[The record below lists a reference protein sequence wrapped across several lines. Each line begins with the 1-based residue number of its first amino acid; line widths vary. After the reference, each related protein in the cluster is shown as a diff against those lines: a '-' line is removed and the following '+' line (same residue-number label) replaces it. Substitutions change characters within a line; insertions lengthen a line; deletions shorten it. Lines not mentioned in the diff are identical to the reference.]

1 MCFVFGVM
9 SSQCGSQSVSYFRVL
24 HDVANVCGK
33 FNRTPIRTGRGIGSI
48 HRLQTGLCCTH
59 LRVLSYDNITEI
71 KTGLRRDGTC
81 KYILWIVGINYHGV
95 MNAKHMQL
103 SPSSGCTVEYGGKLT
118 QETKLTVI
126 QFQFCNHAVCCIYA
140 SSNERHAFNALVPE
154 GIQSGFT
161 PTQHALNTHRM

>member
-1 MCFVFGVM
+1 MGVLALAYRRKMCFVFDVM
-9 SSQCGSQSVSYFRVL
+9 PSQCGSQSVSYFRVL

-103 SPSSGCTVEYGGKLT
+103 SPSSGCTVEYLVWRQVDVRNQTDGDTISIL
-118 QETKLTVI
+118 QP
-126 QFQFCNHAVCCIYA
+126 CCMLHICFI
-140 SSNERHAFNALVPE
+140 E
-154 GIQSGFT
+154 
-161 PTQHALNTHRM
+161 